1 VVAAR
6 RDVLIVLALLP
17 LVAACDQVFGLDGR
31 TEPGLDG
38 GGTGDGSIPSE
49 DGSSTTCSFVEPSQG
64 GVAANAWFPDAALA
78 QAVRMNSQGFIE
90 LGGASGKTVDMLVA
104 SDYSSAFVSLPAS
117 YSAMVHP
124 SLSADGEL
132 LVGVLLHDDQVTYRL
147 ATASRALQ
155 MFSSPAPVDL
165 RTESNATWTLSAAHT
180 PSGPTTGTPQLLV
193 ISDSLGVT
201 EVVRQAATWRATRTT
216 LATAFGLG
224 AITYA
229 TLTSDGLGLVLVGTT
244 LANPGAQKVM
254 LATRDSVDMPFA
266 SASEIFRPLGVG
278 TRSAYLTAD
287 CSRLFFLQQG
297 EVRWVDR

>member
-38 GGTGDGSIPSE
+38 GGTGDGSIPSD

-104 SDYSSAFVSLPAS
+104 SDYSSAFVSLPVS
-117 YSAMVHP
+117 YSAMSHP
-124 SLSADGEL
+124 SLSADS
-132 LVGVLLHDDQVTYRL
+132 LVLAGVLVHQDQVTYRL
-147 ATASRALQ
+147 GIATRTLQ
-155 MFSSPAPVDL
+155 MFATPTPVDL
-165 RTESNATWTLSAAHT
+165 RAANGVVWTLEAAHT
-180 PSGPTTGTPQLLV
+180 VSGPTAGTPRHMV

-201 EVVRQAATWRATRTT
+201 EVVQQAASWRATRTT

-254 LATRDSVDMPFA
+254 LATRDSLETEFGT
-266 SASEIFRPLGVG
+266 ASEIFRPSGVG
-278 TRSAYLTAD
+278 TQSAYLTAD